1 MDQKIDMA
9 EDRGTE
15 TEPGDIRRQTP
26 TGGAL
31 AVRAAL
37 HAAGDAGKPLR
48 ITIQGVPGAFHEIAA
63 RQFFGEGVE
72 VVPALSFPELFEKT
86 ANPAMADAAV
96 LAIENSIAGSILG
109 NYKLLLNSDLRIVGE
124 VYLRIQQNL
133 MALPG
138 VTLAEIR
145 EVHSHPMALAQC
157 AEFFKAWPRIRL
169 VESEDTAESAAHIAR
184 HRAKHIGAI
193 ASTLAAERYGLN
205 IVAPGIE
212 TVRENYTRFLA
223 VCRKGT
229 AVSVPQA
236 NKVSAC
242 FTTSH
247 QPGSLARVLTLLADS
262 GANLTKIQSMP
273 ILGKP
278 WEYRFFADF
287 VAAVPGQIPAILE
300 HLAAATADLN
310 ILGIYPEGKNPA

>member
-15 TEPGDIRRQTP
+15 ATPGDLHRP
-26 TGGAL
+26 APANGAL

-37 HAAGDAGKPLR
+37 QKAGKPLR

-63 RQFFGEGVE
+63 RQFFGAGCE

-86 ANPAMADAAV
+86 ADPALADAAV

-133 MALPG
+133 MSLPG
-138 VTLAEIR
+138 VTITDIR

-193 ASTLAAERYGLN
+193 ASTLAAERYGLH
-205 IVAPGIE
+205 ILAPGIE

-223 VCRKGT
+223 VCRNGT
-229 AVSVPQA
+229 ATGMPQA

-242 FTTSH
+242 FTTTH
-247 QPGSLARVLTLLADS
+247 QPGSLAKVLTLLADS

-287 VAAVPGQIPAILE
+287 IAAASGQIPDILE
-300 HLAAATADLN
+300 RLAAATADLK